1 MAACTQMG
9 CGWALIINLVCKISV
24 YLLCKVNA
32 WDEHV
37 SKGSMLDDLKN
48 SSFPTVSSQ
57 THPAYANLTRHRSS
71 DNS

>member
-9 CGWALIINLVCKISV
+9 CGWALMIKACLFPYYAKLTHGMNI
-24 YLLCKVNA
+24 
-32 WDEHV
+32 V
-37 SKGSMLDDLKN
+37 SKGSMLDDLTN